1 MPAPARRRLGRERSP
16 VARDAVEE
24 PESAAAHGRA
34 LSWPERAALD
44 PRGRI
49 PMIYG
54 PPSARATPRLPRRH
68 RRVATSPKTHALLI
82 RLAPEDRVRLQRIA
96 EANFLETSTWARQV
110 LLRAADEAERPAAP
124 PRRASRKRAR

>member
-1 MPAPARRRLGRERSP
+1 M
-16 VARDAVEE
+16 
-24 PESAAAHGRA
+24 
-34 LSWPERAALD
+34 
-44 PRGRI
+44 
-49 PMIYG
+49 
-54 PPSARATPRLPRRH
+54 
-68 RRVATSPKTHALLI
+68 ATSPKTHALLI